1 MKPDK
6 YFQGVI
12 KNKRNEMGSGFPE
25 ELARREVE
33 TIFFLLKTFY
43 NIDYAGANYKV
54 VDLGCGE
61 GILKKYFEEKNF
73 EYKGYDIED
82 LNIEK
87 DKIDLEDESVDLVI
101 NIGLIEALESA
112 ENLISESK
120 RILKKGGIFYT
131 LTCNWNKDYKN
142 FYNNPIHKLPFT
154 PNSMKQILTSMYHF
168 NDVNIFPG
176 LRCKP
181 KWYYTGKYRFE
192 KAYYLLPFTQF
203 TNVKEKSLYK
213 KSFIRNLIPEFLK
226 GHARSLA
233 AIAKK

>member
-1 MKPDK
+1 MKPNK
-6 YFQGVI
+6 YFSNII
-12 KNKRNEMGSGFPE
+12 KNRGEDRDNDIPE
-25 ELARREVE
+25 LLAKREVE

-43 NIDYAGANYKV
+43 NIEYEDSNYKV
-54 VDLGCGE
+54 VDIGCGD
-61 GILKKYFEEKNF
+61 GYLKKYFEEKNF

-82 LNIEK
+82 LDIEK
-87 DKIDLEDESVDLVI
+87 DKINLEDESVDLVI
-101 NIGLIEALESA
+101 NIGLIEALETA

-131 LTCNWNKDYKN
+131 LTPNWQKDFKN

-154 PNSMKQILTSMYHF
+154 PNSMIQILTSMYNF
-168 NDVNIFPG
+168 NDVNVFPG

-192 KAYYLLPFTQF
+192 KAYYLLPFNQF
-203 TNVKEKSLYK
+203 AHIKEKSLYQ
-213 KSFIRNLIPEFLK
+213 KSFIRSLIPEFLK
-226 GHARSLA
+226 GHARSLT